1 MKKEPIVLREAF
13 YKDFIEKTAYMILI
27 VDEKGRLIHMNQAF
41 EDAIGLSDSDSHEIS
56 IWQYI
61 HPYSKAL
68 CKERFEAVK
77 SGDRFDLVLVF
88 KKTDG
93 SLLYADGKF
102 NCDMDS
108 KSGLLVIT
116 GILQD
121 ATELNT
127 LSLEF
132 SSLKLQLEGMNKFWR
147 MLHDTY
153 IKLINSDVDT
163 FDQCVVDALECFGSL
178 VYADRAYIFKYDF
191 DHMTADN
198 TYEWCA
204 EGIKSKKEVLQ
215 NLKFTM
221 KDDWLLSHLSGMP
234 VYIEH
239 IDKLHDD
246 DYIKRVVKPFDVKS
260 MVTFPMGSEGK
271 LYGSIGFDSVK
282 IYRSNADYEL
292 KILAELSSLFFN
304 AIQRYEITK
313 MLGKKKLTDKL

>member
-1 MKKEPIVLREAF
+1 MKKEPIVLSEAF

-41 EDAIGLSDSDSHEIS
+41 EDALGLSALDSDEIPF
-56 IWQYI
+56 WQYI

-68 CKERFEAVK
+68 CKEQFEAVK
-77 SGDRFDLVLVF
+77 EGDRFDLVLVF

-93 SLLYADGKF
+93 SLLYAEGKF
-102 NCDMDS
+102 NCDRDS

-121 ATELNT
+121 ATELNA

-132 SSLKLQLEGMNKFWR
+132 NRLKLQLEAMNKFWS

-153 IKLINSDVDT
+153 IQLIHSDVDT
-163 FDQCVVDALECFGSL
+163 FDQCVVDALERFGRL
-178 VYADRAYIFKYDF
+178 VYADRAYIFRYDL
-191 DHMTADN
+191 DNMTADN

-204 EGIKSKKEVLQ
+204 EGIQSKKDVLQ

-221 KDDWLLSHLSGMP
+221 NDDWLLNHLSGMP

-239 IDKLHDD
+239 VDKLHDD

-260 MVTFPMGSEGK
+260 MVTYPMRSEGK

-292 KILAELSSLFFN
+292 KILSELSSLFFN

-313 MLGKKKLTDKL
+313 ILGKKKLIEK